1 MNEEMKKT
9 SCVAIIAKFLK
20 IKEIGRRQG
29 YITLLNNVNEE
40 FKDSIASE
48 LILTENN
55 EICGLLNSGRDLPK
69 ILLAIK
75 REFYRYDLY
84 FGVGIVKS
92 SDTEENCEINELA
105 YSLANQALDIADENR
120 RKKGYVP
127 TDVNV
132 RMNGDHELVDLSIN
146 TIYEL
151 LYSIEKNWTDK
162 QREVINFMIFEGAT
176 QAKAAE
182 VYGVTASNIQ
192 QMLVKGNYFTYNK
205 AIKMLDLMFI
215 SVSEGN

>member
-1 MNEEMKKT
+1 MDENSWLHFLHKK
-9 SCVAIIAKFLK
+9 
-20 IKEIGRRQG
+20 G
-29 YITLLNNVNEE
+29 YITLLNRVNEE
-40 FKDSIASE
+40 YAESIASE
-48 LILTENN
+48 LTLDENN
-55 EICGLLNSGRDLPK
+55 EIQGLLYSGKDLPK

-84 FGVGIVKS
+84 FGIGVIHS
-92 SDTEENCEINELA
+92 NIEEGSEDAVRA
-105 YSLANQALDIADENR
+105 YELANQAIEQADENR

-127 TDVNV
+127 TDINV
-132 RMNGDHELVDLSIN
+132 RIEGNNEIVQLSVN

-162 QREVINFMIFEGAT
+162 QRDVIHFMIFEGAT

-182 VYGVTASNIQ
+182 VFGSTASNIQ

-205 AIKMLDLMFI
+205 AVGMLEIMF
-215 SVSEGN
+215 VEAARA

>member
-1 MNEEMKKT
+1 MKRQ
-9 SCVAIIAKFLK
+9 LK

-29 YITLLNNVNEE
+29 YITLLNRVNEE
-40 FKDSIASE
+40 YAESISSE
-48 LILTENN
+48 LTLNENN
-55 EICGLLNSGRDLPK
+55 EINGTLYSGKDLPK

-75 REFYRYDLY
+75 REFYRYDMY
-84 FGVGIVKS
+84 FGIGIAH
-92 SDTEENCEINELA
+92 DNNEEENYDENAAYNLA
-105 YSLANQALDIADENR
+105 LHAIERSDENR

-127 TDVNV
+127 TDINV
-132 RMNGDHELVDLSIN
+132 QIGRNLELVELSIN

-162 QREVINFMIFEGAT
+162 QREIINFMIFENAT

-182 VYGVTASNIQ
+182 LYGVTASNIQ

-205 AIKMLDLMFI
+205 AIRMLEVMFTEAI
-215 SVSEGN
+215 NV